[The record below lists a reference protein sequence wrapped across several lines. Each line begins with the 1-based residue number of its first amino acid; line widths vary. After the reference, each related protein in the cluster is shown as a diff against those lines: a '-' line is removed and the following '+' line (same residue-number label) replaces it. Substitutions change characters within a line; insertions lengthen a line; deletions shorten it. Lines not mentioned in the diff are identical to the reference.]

1 MTTVVGPGSREVRG
15 AGVRSMR
22 FGPLSIEYD
31 ERVLRPRAWTKRQS
45 LWAADLLASAP
56 PGPVLE
62 LCCGAGQI
70 GLLAVAASQRRL
82 VSVDVDPVACDY
94 ARRNAAAAAL
104 ADRVEVRE
112 SDLAS
117 AVAPGESFALVVADP
132 PYLRSTE
139 TSRYPEDPQLA
150 VDGGPDGLRLAWA
163 CLDVIRDCLAP
174 RGSAVLQLRSADQAE
189 RVRDRLAE
197 QGELALRQYR
207 SHGHG
212 VLVRLDRA

>member
-15 AGVRSMR
+15 TGVRSMR

-132 PYLRSTE
+132 PYLRSAE
-139 TSRYPEDPQLA
+139 TSRYPEDPLLA
-150 VDGGPDGLRLAWA
+150 VDGGPDGLGLVWG

-197 QGELALRQYR
+197 QGDLVLRQYR